1 MPTAREAL
9 LNAAL
14 SALTDQSWSA
24 VRMVDV
30 ASAGG
35 VSRQTLYNE
44 FGSKDGLARAL
55 VRREADLYLYG
66 VERLLAEPADAVER
80 LVSVAEWTV
89 SEARSRPLLRALLTD
104 GWTERHP
111 APRPLRPA
119 APPGGAPAQRR
130 ADAGP
135 PAPAELVA
143 AVRNRAVAALDPG
156 RPDRRGRTDQLRGDQ
171 PRTDPLRVQAGRVQ
185 RARVEQARA
194 DQARADQARAGQ
206 GHTPQ
211 HRGPERARPDQPGPD
226 QPRPDQARPEN
237 GRSVAPSRAPEPAL
251 RTKDESA
258 ELAFRCELAVRLALA
273 HVVAPDGEPVGRL
286 VRAAVAGPIAS
297 VSAGTT
303 PRAGGR

>member
-30 ASAGG
+30 ASAAG

-55 VRREADLYLYG
+55 VRREADLYLHG
-66 VERLLAEPADAVER
+66 VERLLAEPADPVDR

-89 SEARSRPLLRALLTD
+89 SEARARPLLRALLTD

-111 APRPLRPA
+111 APRRVRPA
-119 APPGGAPAQRR
+119 ASPGGAPAQRR

-135 PAPAELVA
+135 PAPADLVA

-156 RPDRRGRTDQLRGDQ
+156 RQDRRGRPTEAGAP
-171 PRTDPLRVQAGRVQ
+171 PRTDALRVQAGRVQ
-185 RARVEQARA
+185 RARVEQAR
-194 DQARADQARAGQ
+194 GEQ
-206 GHTPQ
+206 GRTPQ
-211 HRGPERARPDQPGPD
+211 HRRPDRARPDQARAE
-226 QPRPDQARPEN
+226 QLRSDQARTDN
-237 GRSVAPSRAPEPAL
+237 GRPAVPPRAPDPAL

-286 VRAAVAGPIAS
+286 VRAAVTGPVAA
-297 VSAGTT
+297 VSAGTS

>member
-30 ASAGG
+30 ASAAG

-66 VERLLAEPADAVER
+66 VERLLAEPADPVDR

-111 APRPLRPA
+111 APRPVRPA

-135 PAPAELVA
+135 PAPADLVA

-156 RPDRRGRTDQLRGDQ
+156 RPDRRGAADTGAP
-171 PRTDPLRVQAGRVQ
+171 PRTEPLRVQAGRVQ

-194 DQARADQARAGQ
+194 DQARVEQARVERGR
-206 GHTPQ
+206 TPP
-211 HRGPERARPDQPGPD
+211 HRRPERARPDQPRAEQPRTD
-226 QPRPDQARPEN
+226 QPRTDN
-237 GRSVAPSRAPEPAL
+237 GRSNAPPRAPEPVL

-286 VRAAVAGPIAS
+286 VRAAVAGPIAA
-297 VSAGTT
+297 VSAGTS

>member
-30 ASAGG
+30 ASAAG

-55 VRREADLYLYG
+55 VRREADLYLHG
-66 VERLLAEPADAVER
+66 VERLLAEPADPVDR

-89 SEARSRPLLRALLTD
+89 SEARARPLLRALLTD

-111 APRPLRPA
+111 APRRVRPTA
-119 APPGGAPAQRR
+119 SPGGAPAQRR
-130 ADAGP
+130 ADVGP
-135 PAPAELVA
+135 PAPADLVA

-156 RPDRRGRTDQLRGDQ
+156 RADRRGRGADAAAP
-171 PRTDPLRVQAGRVQ
+171 PRTEPLRVQAGRVR

-194 DQARADQARAGQ
+194 DQARGEQ
-206 GHTPQ
+206 GRTPQ
-211 HRGPERARPDQPGPD
+211 HRRPEGIRPDQP
-226 QPRPDQARPEN
+226 RTEQARSDN
-237 GRSVAPSRAPEPAL
+237 GRPAPPRAPDPAL

-286 VRAAVAGPIAS
+286 VRAAV
-297 VSAGTT
+297 SAGTS